1 MTIIRRFVLVAS
13 LLTTLALTSLADVGT
28 DAKDSFK
35 VVQNM
40 FELVRSEYIEETP
53 PSDIVKG
60 AFEALNKGMKEKGYT
75 YQLPAV
81 PDGMSMS
88 EAEKFLSQNFVK
100 VAESNPKVLTDNWLA
115 HRVIEGMV
123 EGLGDRYTV
132 FMEPDEYRRLRESM
146 SGGNFGG
153 VGIYI
158 ELNRENGG
166 RLTVARPI
174 PDTPASDAGL
184 QIGDVILA
192 IDDESTMGFTIDD
205 AQERLRGP
213 LGSPVKLKIRRLNQ
227 ARPFDVTLKRD
238 KIKVSSVLSRLRT
251 AEGHKLGYI
260 RLQMFGERTDQELE
274 EAMRKLDHQGAEGYI
289 LDLRNN
295 GGGYIISAV
304 DVVSKFLPTG
314 SVVTSVEERG
324 AGNKIYRTRPS
335 LRKAKPLVLLVNQN
349 SASASEITAAAL
361 SDYER
366 AQLIGVKTFGKGSV
380 QKIFSLPDGSGVK
393 ITTAHYHTPKGKDIN
408 EVGIE
413 PNQEVEFEG
422 RSYAS
427 KTDTQFLSAA
437 KQLLQEIKSEEA
449 KTAGTSRLPSAR
461 TGVEQWRYLLSLG
474 RGTPKIIDRNYI
486 LGNPDGKLLEDLK
499 VVFPDSASPEV
510 IRFDLGPAL
519 GISS

>member
-13 LLTTLALTSLADVGT
+13 LVTSLALTSVADVGT

-40 FELVRSEYIEETP
+40 FELVRSEYIEEKP

-60 AFEALNKGMKEKGYT
+60 AFEALSKGMKEKGYT

-88 EAEKFLSQNFVK
+88 EAEKFLSQNFLK
-100 VAESNPKVLTDNWLA
+100 VAESNPQVLKDNWLA
-115 HRVIEGMV
+115 HRVIQGMV

-132 FMEPDEYRRLRESM
+132 FMEPDDYRRLRESM
-146 SGGNFGG
+146 NGGNFGG

-166 RLTVARPI
+166 RLTVAKPI

-184 QIGDVILA
+184 QTGDVILA
-192 IDDESTMGFTIDD
+192 INDESTVGFTIDD

-238 KIKVSSVLSRLRT
+238 KIKVSSVMSRLRT

-437 KQLLQEIKSEEA
+437 KQLLQEIRSEEA
-449 KTAGTSRLPSAR
+449 RTAASSSLPSAR

-499 VVFPDSASPEV
+499 VVFPDSTSPEV